1 MGNVELNVKP
11 LIKAVIK
18 SIRLRR
24 DIKFR
29 NYEQSIS
36 KKILH
41 RN

>member
-1 MGNVELNVKP
+1 MGNVELKMKP
-11 LIKAVIK
+11 LLKTVIK
-18 SIRLRR
+18 SNRLRR